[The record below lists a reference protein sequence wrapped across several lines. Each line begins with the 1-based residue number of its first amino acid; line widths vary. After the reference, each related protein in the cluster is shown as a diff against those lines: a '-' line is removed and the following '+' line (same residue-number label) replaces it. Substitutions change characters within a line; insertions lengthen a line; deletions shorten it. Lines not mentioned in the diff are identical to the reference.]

1 MKILQKIAIKDQ
13 QLKNN
18 FGIEI
23 MSVVEDNGTITLGF
37 YGNGHRDIV
46 IRTKPLENVGSGTIT
61 DQDLFDDRVN
71 ELEKLHEKW
80 MAADLALA
88 V

>member
-1 MKILQKIAIKDQ
+1 MQKIAIKDQ
-13 QLKNN
+13 QLKNV

-23 MSVVEDNGTITLGF
+23 MGVVEHEGTITLNF
-37 YGNGHRDIV
+37 YGKGHRAIV
-46 IRTKPLENVGSGTIT
+46 LKTEPLENVGSGTIT